1 MSNSTSLNSQIKD
14 IVLTTHAKAVEQMK
28 PYMQEQANA
37 IMNIILD
44 QMDGFLHVTG
54 NTINSIGVGC
64 YLDGKLMGIA
74 LSSQEL
80 NEPATRV
87 TLIKWEGYNL
97 DYYWGGSPVFKRKR
111 YVAPTGTEHYF
122 GKDKAVQFLQS
133 KRPSTKGWSF
143 IAVIA
148 VDYAKYLE
156 AKPEVNLITKAHD
169 QLASMGAN
177 ISVLMAE

>member
-14 IVLTTHAKAVEQMK
+14 IVLATHAKTIEQMK
-28 PYMQEQANA
+28 PYMQSQANT

-44 QMDGFLHVTG
+44 EMDGFIPVTG
-54 NTINSIGVGC
+54 NTYNSIGVGC
-64 YLDGKLMGIA
+64 YLDGKLMGID

-87 TLIKWEGYNL
+87 TLVAGEAYNL
-97 DYYWGGSPVFKRKR
+97 EYYWGGSPVIYNR

-122 GKDKAVQFLQS
+122 GKDKAVKFLQS

-156 AKPEVNLITKAHD
+156 AKPNANLMTIAHD
-169 QLASMGAN
+169 QFASMGAN